1 MMTVS
6 WNFLF

>member
-1 MMTVS
+1 MTVS